1 MNDLKVF
8 RWTGAFGVTVFV
20 LVLME
25 CPLWGVGNAP
35 HINEAAAYSQYMAKI
50 KDVALTRVLLDM
62 CIVVS
67 FVIFIAGFRHL
78 IRKTQPEYE
87 WVATLAFGAG
97 LLWMAVTLVA
107 DSLMG
112 GAALD
117 TLGDKADPTAVR
129 ALVEGALLML
139 NGPMAFVTTG
149 LFLGA
154 AGYASWATGALPR
167 WTAWVAYVGAALCA
181 ASVPA
186 MYGGTLDQ
194 TRFYNALGWGPI
206 LVGSFPPII
215 WILIAGILMIR
226 KRDAIAP
233 APALQTPVAG
243 E

>member
-8 RWTGAFGVTVFV
+8 RWTGAFGVAVFV

-25 CPLWGVGNAP
+25 FPLWGVGNAP
-35 HINEAAAYSQYMAKI
+35 HINEAVAYSQYMAKI

-78 IRKTQPEYE
+78 IRKARPEYE
-87 WVATLAFGAG
+87 WVATLVYGAG

-117 TLGDKADPTAVR
+117 TLGGKADPTAVR

-206 LVGSFPPII
+206 IVGSFPPII

>member
-1 MNDLKVF
+1 MNDLKVY
-8 RWTGAFGVTVFV
+8 RWTGACGIAVFV

-25 CPLWGVGNAP
+25 FPLWGVGAAP
-35 HINEAAAYSQYMAKI
+35 HINDAVAYSQYFAKI

-62 CIVVS
+62 AIAVS
-67 FVIFIAGFRHL
+67 FVIFTAGFRHL
-78 IRKTQPEYE
+78 IRKARPEYE
-87 WVATLAFGAG
+87 WAGTLAFGAG

-107 DSLMG
+107 DSMMG

-117 TLGDKADPTAVR
+117 TLEGKADPTAVR

-167 WTAWVAYVGAALCA
+167 WSAWLAYAGAGLCA

-186 MYGGTLDQ
+186 MYAGTLDQ
-194 TRFYNALGWGPI
+194 ARFYNAMGWGPI
-206 LVGSFPPII
+206 IVGSFPPIF
-215 WILIAGILMIR
+215 WILAAGILMVR
-226 KRDAIAP
+226 KREA
-233 APALQTPVAG
+233 TPQPVPRPLVAA

>member
-1 MNDLKVF
+1 MNDRKVF
-8 RWTGAFGVTVFV
+8 RWTGAFGVVIFV

-25 CPLWGVGNAP
+25 FPLWGVGSPP
-35 HINEAAAYSQYMAKI
+35 HINDAVANSQYIAKF
-50 KDVALTRVLLDM
+50 KDVVLTRVLLDM

-67 FVIFIAGFRHL
+67 FVIFSAGFRHL
-78 IRKTQPEYE
+78 IRMARPEYE
-87 WVATLAFGAG
+87 WAATLAFGAG

-117 TLGDKADPTAVR
+117 TLGGKADPTAIR

-154 AGYASWATGALPR
+154 AGYATWATGALPR
-167 WTAWVAYVGAALCA
+167 WTAWLAYVGAALCA

-186 MYGGTLDQ
+186 MYGGALDQ
-194 TRFYNALGWGPI
+194 TRFYNAMGWGPI
-206 LVGSFPPII
+206 IVGAFHRSSGSWSSAF
-215 WILIAGILMIR
+215 
-226 KRDAIAP
+226 
-233 APALQTPVAG
+233 
-243 E
+243 

>member
-8 RWTGAFGVTVFV
+8 RWTGAFGLAVFV

-25 CPLWGVGNAP
+25 FPLWGVGSPP
-35 HINEAAAYSQYMAKI
+35 HINDAVANSQYITKI
-50 KDVALTRVLLDM
+50 KDVVLTRVLLDM

-67 FVIFIAGFRHL
+67 FVIFSAGFRHL
-78 IRKTQPEYE
+78 IRKARPEYE
-87 WVATLAFGAG
+87 WAATLAFGAG

-117 TLGDKADPTAVR
+117 TLGGKADPTAIR
-129 ALVEGALLML
+129 TLVEGALLML

-154 AGYASWATGALPR
+154 AGYASWATGALPK
-167 WTAWVAYVGAALCA
+167 WTAWLAFVGAALCA

-186 MYGGTLDQ
+186 MYGGALDQ
-194 TRFYNALGWGPI
+194 THFYNAMGWGPI
-206 LVGSFPPII
+206 IVGSFPPII
-215 WILIAGILMIR
+215 WILVAGILMIR
-226 KRDAIAP
+226 KRDAA
-233 APALQTPVAG
+233 AA
-243 E
+243 